1 MGPKVLSG
9 SHKVGRAQP
18 KTSSRP
24 RSTMANYNAP
34 ERVNPK
40 QSMSYDGEPVRR
52 ERLAGKS
59 RRSISISGVDSP
71 RYLAYSERGGPI
83 LCQKCACTIRSHQI
97 SWEKRRRRGASL
109 ECSPSA
115 YRYPARLRKSAVR
128 ASRRPFFGLWLSDS
142 QRRRV

>member
-59 RRSISISGVDSP
+59 RRSISISGVRFSTIFGVFGTGWPNSVSEMRLHDSVSP
-71 RYLAYSERGGPI
+71 NIVGKKTPSWRVARMLPECLQVSRAPKKERGQG
-83 LCQKCACTIRSHQI
+83 Q
-97 SWEKRRRRGASL
+97 
-109 ECSPSA
+109 SPPLFWA
-115 YRYPARLRKSAVR
+115 LVV
-128 ASRRPFFGLWLSDS
+128 G
-142 QRRRV
+142 